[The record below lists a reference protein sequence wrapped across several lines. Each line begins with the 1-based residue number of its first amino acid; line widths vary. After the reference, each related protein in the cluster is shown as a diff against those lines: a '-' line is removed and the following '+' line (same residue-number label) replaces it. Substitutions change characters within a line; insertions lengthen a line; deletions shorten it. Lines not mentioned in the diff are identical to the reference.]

1 MADYVLA
8 RPLYYV
14 DTDMKLTTKHKTSET
29 TMKKSIAILALAV
42 LCFAFA
48 QNAMAQAT
56 ATQSL
61 SLAVNAVY
69 KITTSGNPGALTINN
84 GTAGTDA
91 LTSVSDATTNYSM
104 TQNSATPAKITAGL
118 SSGLTAG
125 YTLSINL
132 ASTKGTSAGAVDIS
146 SGVAK
151 DVVTA
156 MAKGADATQGITYVF
171 GANASAGILTTTAKT
186 VTLTLTN

>member
-1 MADYVLA
+1 
-8 RPLYYV
+8 
-14 DTDMKLTTKHKTSET
+14 
-29 TMKKSIAILALAV
+29 MKKSIAILALAV
-42 LCFAFA
+42 LSFAFA
-48 QNAMAQAT
+48 QNAMAQAS
-56 ATQSL
+56 ANQSL

-69 KITTSGNPGALTINN
+69 KIATSGNPGAMTINN

-91 LTSVSDATTNYSM
+91 LTSVSDATTTYSM

-118 SSGLTAG
+118 NTALTAG
-125 YTLSINL
+125 YSLTIQL
-132 ASTKGTSAGAVDIS
+132 ASVKGTSAGAVNIS
-146 SGVAK
+146 DGTAK

-156 MAKGADATQGITYVF
+156 MAKGADAAQGITYVF

>member
-1 MADYVLA
+1 
-8 RPLYYV
+8 
-14 DTDMKLTTKHKTSET
+14 
-29 TMKKSIAILALAV
+29 MKKIVSTISAAV
-42 LCFAFA
+42 LSFVLV

-56 ATQSL
+56 ATQNL

-69 KITTSGNPGALTINN
+69 KLSTSGDPGALVINN

-91 LTSVSDATTNYSM
+91 LTSASDNSTSYSM

-118 SSGLTAG
+118 NSALSAG
-125 YTLSINL
+125 YSLTIGL
-132 ASTKGTSAGAVDIS
+132 ASAKGTSAGAVDIS

-156 MAKGADATQGITYVF
+156 MAKGADAGQVITYVF
-171 GANASAGILTTTAKT
+171 GANASAGILSTTAKV